1 MVLTRKHW
9 IIIAG
14 GILAIAVG
22 ITVGVVVVTVRQQT
36 VEQRVHDILADN
48 PLIDG

>member
-14 GILAIAVG
+14 VLLAIAVG

-36 VEQRVHDILADN
+36 VEQRVHDILSDN